1 MHKELF
7 ILSLAYCLFNGE
19 MGRNIKEKLYFCT
32 RKQENNTIMSTATL
46 SSLLEYLYGTLSPS
60 NMRWVGEHLIEQ
72 AQKEEQREEVLTP
85 YTREEL
91 LERAEEGRRQIA
103 MGNYCTSE
111 ELFDALFEEF
121 DINPEEVK
129 AWDKELEESGLQL
142 ELEKAV

>member
-1 MHKELF
+1 M
-7 ILSLAYCLFNGE
+7 
-19 MGRNIKEKLYFCT
+19 KEKLYFCT

-72 AQKEEQREEVLTP
+72 AQKEEQREEALTP

-103 MGNYCTSE
+103 MGNYCTME
-111 ELFDALFEEF
+111 ELLQ
-121 DINPEEVK
+121 
-129 AWDKELEESGLQL
+129 ELDEDF
-142 ELEKAV
+142 AVDNKPQYETA

>member
-1 MHKELF
+1 MPAKTD
-7 ILSLAYCLFNGE
+7 
-19 MGRNIKEKLYFCT
+19 IK
-32 RKQENNTIMSTATL
+32 NPIMSTATL

-60 NMRWVGEHLIEQ
+60 NMRWVGEHLIEH
-72 AQKEEQREEVLTP
+72 AKKEEQGEVLTP

-121 DINPEEVK
+121 DIAPEEVK
-129 AWDKELEESGLQL
+129 AWDKELEKSGLQ
-142 ELEKAV
+142 V

>member
-1 MHKELF
+1 M
-7 ILSLAYCLFNGE
+7 N
-19 MGRNIKEKLYFCT
+19 
-32 RKQENNTIMSTATL
+32 TATL

>member
-1 MHKELF
+1 
-7 ILSLAYCLFNGE
+7 
-19 MGRNIKEKLYFCT
+19 
-32 RKQENNTIMSTATL
+32 MSTTAL
-46 SSLLEYLYGTLSPS
+46 SGLLEYLYGTLTTS

>member
-1 MHKELF
+1 MVEGAERRRCSQRSF
-7 ILSLAYCLFNGE
+7 PAFCLFNGE
-19 MGRNIKEKLYFCT
+19 TGRDIKEKLYFCT

-72 AQKEEQREEVLTP
+72 AQKEEQREEALTP

-103 MGNYCTSE
+103 MGNYCTME
-111 ELFDALFEEF
+111 ELLQ
-121 DINPEEVK
+121 
-129 AWDKELEESGLQL
+129 ELDEDF
-142 ELEKAV
+142 AVDNKPQYETA